1 MNKIPS
7 GFALERLV
15 KENVSPGKKDN
26 TRIGTRNI
34 QNQQT
39 INNKN
44 VTNTKNESSGS
55 AEIFEKID
63 NNIDNKGEKN
73 QKDINKKISSMKKS
87 FYKVVFPNKEKFHP
101 SHSGKREEPENIHQ
115 NFSQTKKSIHNSN
128 NKKTAINKKNTKKI
142 NPHLELEIKENL
154 KKRSEKNKSSK
165 PLNNTLDNL
174 LNTEKKKV
182 VEKKKEEVSKKVNKN
197 IKHMEDNVKSEE
209 KKIIKIVDK
218 TLKGKENIAGKRLDN
233 YEKRLELITRNNLME
248 ESLHKL
254 TDHMDTLQERH
265 YILSGNIEAIKNI
278 KCKAEV
284 ELDYAYGMRSTALNK
299 RNTAEN
305 RIKKILENRKK
316 RITLSKARIKNLK
329 EKEAEYNV
337 KRQNLSGSAEEMIK
351 SGKTNEGNFEYLK
364 ERGRNFLSKASNY
377 ETIARWKLNKI
388 EDLLKTGGS
397 KNLSIAKSL
406 KEEIQ
411 LLMPYITSNRKEGNK
426 YIDKSKLYHDGTRQ
440 NFKKG
445 KEYIKEGNKY
455 TDKTKDIHKILNQV
469 YNTNTQ
475 DTEKNREDIKYN
487 NEELSF
493 SEYLAK
499 NSYYHIDFAMKSNTE
514 KKHLKSSIKKDLS
527 GYSNTIHENL
537 FKINSEK
544 WNLRNSIFT
553 FKEGKIF
560 LNRAYEKQNEDLQ
573 KKNNVFS
580 ITQNLKHMNKKQFKE
595 SIDKRREQS
604 IFIINENDS
613 EELIGS
619 IIPQDIKE
627 KLQNKTFSKKE
638 PLDETIRYMLNTKNF
653 DITSAEAN
661 LKNLKFQTDRNS
673 YKLNDK
679 KIQGEELS
687 RKFSTIDMDE
697 KTYELSRDNYY
708 NIRNIDIS
716 SVKEID
722 GKSTDKKDIKITD
735 IDRILRELT
744 TTSQKDKIQQL
755 KLNENMT
762 SLETVDKKSKE
773 KLLELNEARKKSTEI
788 VFQKT
793 DIDNAKKAL
802 KDKKEIEHKDKPIFN
817 EHLKKVKENSIN
829 NGDKKEVKAFIKDL
843 KNMTRKMY
851 EGFSKTAT
859 LKKEKFSKE
868 YFNAIGG
875 E

>member
-843 KNMTRKMY
+843 KN
-851 EGFSKTAT
+851 
-859 LKKEKFSKE
+859 
-868 YFNAIGG
+868 I
-875 E
+875 